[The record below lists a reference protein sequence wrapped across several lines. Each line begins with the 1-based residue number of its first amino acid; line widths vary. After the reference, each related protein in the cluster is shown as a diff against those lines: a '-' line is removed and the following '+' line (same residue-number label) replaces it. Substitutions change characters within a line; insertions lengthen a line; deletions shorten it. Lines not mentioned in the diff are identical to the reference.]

1 MFRRDY
7 YIVSEMNGKVLDIK
21 GGNGHSGAD
30 IVTWPKNPSK
40 TKNQLWYSDP
50 QGFIR
55 SALNDFAFDGGI
67 AYFLLD
73 VYLEEVKCTAAWF

>member
-1 MFRRDY
+1 
-7 YIVSEMNGKVLDIK
+7 MNGKVLDIK
-21 GGNGHSGAD
+21 GGNGHPGAD

-40 TKNQLWYSDP
+40 GKNQMCYSDP

-67 AYFLLD
+67 A
-73 VYLEEVKCTAAWF
+73 